1 MIAAYV
7 VAISAALFSGCAA
20 LTLINTFR
28 HFDPPQPAEK
38 PAPAHVTV

>member
-28 HFDPPQPAEK
+28 HFDPQPAEK